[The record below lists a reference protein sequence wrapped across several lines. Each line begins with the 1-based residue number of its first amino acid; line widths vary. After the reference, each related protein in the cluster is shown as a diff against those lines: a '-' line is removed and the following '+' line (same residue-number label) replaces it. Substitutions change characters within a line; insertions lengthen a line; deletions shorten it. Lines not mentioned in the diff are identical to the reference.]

1 MPTGPAIEGLL
12 SPIPSE
18 LLLYRKNRKELEIR
32 ALVQFAHVKRTI
44 LWLSACAFR
53 YALVRIV
60 LPRAWAFGT
69 VASSCLPL
77 QVAGTGRPGFWIGFR
92 WNVYGSCLS
101 TRSPRRSTAE
111 RWAPIHSAMSR
122 HGYTKAKKAHRMQTF
137 FGVACCTVLYRTCP
151 WCSFFRSIQLHL
163 CHACH
168 AK

>member
-1 MPTGPAIEGLL
+1 MPTGPQDPQSKACSIQFHQNSYSTGRTGKNLKFG
-12 SPIPSE
+12 PSFS
-18 LLLYRKNRKELEIR
+18 L
-32 ALVQFAHVKRTI
+32 HTVKRTI

-69 VASSCLPL
+69 VASNCLSL
-77 QVAGTGRPGFWIGFR
+77 QVAGTGHPGFWIGFR
-92 WNVYGSCLS
+92 WNVHGSCLC

-111 RWAPIHSAMSR
+111 RWALIHSAWVYV
-122 HGYTKAKKAHRMQTF
+122 GKKAHRMQTF
-137 FGVACCTVLYRTCP
+137 FGVTCCCTVLYRTCP